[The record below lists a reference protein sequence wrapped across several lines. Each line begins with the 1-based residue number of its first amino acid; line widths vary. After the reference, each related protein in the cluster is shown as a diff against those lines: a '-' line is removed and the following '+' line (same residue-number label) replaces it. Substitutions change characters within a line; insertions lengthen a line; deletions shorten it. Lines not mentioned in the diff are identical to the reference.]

1 MPRKEAKDMDKEFRT
16 DGYVNVLNKYGTRQ
30 DNSTAYRY
38 TGEPHVDD
46 MTLVEM
52 YEGNGLFSTIIDR
65 PAEEAVK
72 HGLDIDFGSEDIS
85 KFVENRL
92 DELDFEDKFTT
103 AEKWARLYGGA
114 IIVMLVNDGGGLE
127 DPLNMA
133 RATSIEEMMVFERAV
148 VQPDYTTIYTSRLFG
163 SARGR
168 ISYGEPE
175 YFQVFSLYGYFR
187 VHRSRCL
194 VFRNGKVPEQTTNTN
209 YRYWGIP
216 EYVKIRNALRE
227 CVTSHGYGVKLLEK
241 SSQAVYSVKNL
252 ANLLSTDSGEG
263 QVLTRLEAIDMARSM
278 MNTIAIDA
286 DGETY
291 EFKTMTMS
299 GAKELIDTTCNML
312 SAVSQIPQTILFGR
326 SPAGENSTGE
336 SDLENYYNMVENIQ
350 KQNMK
355 RNCRMLLDI
364 IIKQGL
370 ASGEIQEEPEYK
382 VEFAKLWSMN
392 DTEQASLEQQKA
404 QTQYTKA
411 QTAQLYID
419 AQVIDP
425 SEVRASLEE
434 SDDFDLDDISNMQS
448 MAGEFDDDDMNVA
461 AAIDMEEEQ
470 RTAKDEGQEQELEL
484 AQAIDMESSEITAKD
499 AEQDDSELE
508 IAQAIEINEKDT
520 ADQQDDIEAGCGVL
534 IIKNGLILVG
544 DRSDG
549 DGVCGPGGHLR
560 KGEDPADAACRE
572 AMEEFGIVPEQ
583 ILPLGDYKPESSKY
597 EPSQIFLA
605 DSYTGEI
612 VSNDGEMKNLRF
624 EEPEKLL
631 GEKLFPPF
639 RESLNVL
646 MEQLGNCDEDEPD
659 KTFDKTKGNVIV
671 TSRQKN
677 ENLLLDEDD
686 AEDEEWVCTNPTARN
701 DGGAGSGNFGHSG
714 RPGKIGGS
722 GDKETASEP
731 KSGNGWGENFPK
743 VCVQTNGKT
752 MKSHPDYQAAKHG
765 DYEAAKRMAKDLVKE
780 PRMKQIADAYP
791 DAIIAPICS
800 KGDGHNQIPVA
811 YADMFKG
818 LGMEVEHDIQITSK
832 ANRTGESE
840 LNRLLSSNE
849 ICGNVEKGRKYVI
862 VDDVVTS
869 GASINEYRKYIEG
882 KGGNVVAATTMCMGQ
897 AGSNQIAPKKET
909 IEKALEKHGYEK
921 IKEVCSALGAKG
933 LDELTNYEVNYI
945 RSCGKSKIDALVKE
959 KGEKK

>member
-1 MPRKEAKDMDKEFRT
+1 MMPRKEAKDMDKEFRT

-148 VQPDYTTIYTSRLFG
+148 VQPDYTTIYTPRLFG

-216 EYVKIRNALRE
+216 EYVKIRSALRE

-370 ASGEIQEEPEYK
+370 VSGEIREEPEYK

-448 MAGEFDDDDMNVA
+448 MADEFDDGDMNVA
-461 AAIDMEEEQ
+461 AAIDMEEERQ
-470 RTAKDEGQEQELEL
+470 NEKAEGQAPELEL
-484 AQAIDMESSEITAKD
+484 AQAIDMESSETTAKD

-508 IAQAIEINEKDT
+508 IAQAIEINEKDAT
-520 ADQQDDIEAGCGVL
+520 TSR
-534 IIKNGLILVG
+534 KILV
-544 DRSDG
+544 
-549 DGVCGPGGHLR
+549 
-560 KGEDPADAACRE
+560 KA
-572 AMEEFGIVPEQ
+572 
-583 ILPLGDYKPESSKY
+583 
-597 EPSQIFLA
+597 
-605 DSYTGEI
+605 
-612 VSNDGEMKNLRF
+612 
-624 EEPEKLL
+624 
-631 GEKLFPPF
+631 
-639 RESLNVL
+639 
-646 MEQLGNCDEDEPD
+646 
-659 KTFDKTKGNVIV
+659 
-671 TSRQKN
+671 
-677 ENLLLDEDD
+677 
-686 AEDEEWVCTNPTARN
+686 
-701 DGGAGSGNFGHSG
+701 
-714 RPGKIGGS
+714 
-722 GDKETASEP
+722 
-731 KSGNGWGENFPK
+731 
-743 VCVQTNGKT
+743 
-752 MKSHPDYQAAKHG
+752 
-765 DYEAAKRMAKDLVKE
+765 
-780 PRMKQIADAYP
+780 
-791 DAIIAPICS
+791 
-800 KGDGHNQIPVA
+800 VA
-811 YADMFKG
+811 F
-818 LGMEVEHDIQITSK
+818 
-832 ANRTGESE
+832 
-840 LNRLLSSNE
+840 
-849 ICGNVEKGRKYVI
+849 
-862 VDDVVTS
+862 
-869 GASINEYRKYIEG
+869 
-882 KGGNVVAATTMCMGQ
+882 
-897 AGSNQIAPKKET
+897 
-909 IEKALEKHGYEK
+909 
-921 IKEVCSALGAKG
+921 
-933 LDELTNYEVNYI
+933 
-945 RSCGKSKIDALVKE
+945 
-959 KGEKK
+959 

>member
-1 MPRKEAKDMDKEFRT
+1 MDKEFRT

-38 TGEPHVDD
+38 SGEPHVDD

-85 KFVENRL
+85 KFIEGRL
-92 DELDFEDKFTT
+92 DVLDFEDKFTT

-127 DPLNMA
+127 DPLNMD

-148 VQPDYTTIYTSRLFG
+148 VQPDYTTIYTPRLFG
-163 SARGR
+163 TARGR

-355 RNCRMLLDI
+355 RNCRVLLDI

-370 ASGEIQEEPEYK
+370 ASGEIQEKPDYK
-382 VEFAKLWSMN
+382 VKFAKLWSMN

-434 SDDFDLDDISNMQS
+434 SDDFDLDDISS
-448 MAGEFDDDDMNVA
+448 MRSMTDDFDDDIEVA

-470 RTAKDEGQEQELEL
+470 QVKKGETGAPELEL
-484 AQAIDMESSEITAKD
+484 AQAIDTESSETTDKD
-499 AEQDDSELE
+499 AKQDDPELE
-508 IAQAIEINEKDT
+508 IAQVIEINEKDAT
-520 ADQQDDIEAGCGVL
+520 GQQEDIAEGCGLL
-534 IIKNGLILVG
+534 IIKNGMILVG
-544 DRSDG
+544 DRTDG
-549 DGVCGPGGHLR
+549 DGVCGPGGHLK
-560 KGEDPADAACRE
+560 KGERPVDGARRE
-572 AMEEFGIVPEQ
+572 AQEEFGIIPEQ
-583 ILPLGDYKPESSKY
+583 ILQLGNYKPGKGKY
-597 EPSQIFLA
+597 EASTLFLT
-605 DSYTGEI
+605 DSYSGEI
-612 VSNDGEMKNLRF
+612 GSQDGEMTNLRF

-631 GEKLFPPF
+631 NEKLFPPF
-639 RESLNVL
+639 KASLSVL
-646 MEQLGNCDEDEPD
+646 MD
-659 KTFDKTKGNVIV
+659 KLTQ
-671 TSRQKN
+671 R
-677 ENLLLDEDD
+677 
-686 AEDEEWVCTNPTARN
+686 RN
-701 DGGAGSGNFGHSG
+701 TDGGFGSGNFGHSG
-714 RPGKIGGS
+714 RPGKVGGS
-722 GDKETASEP
+722 GEGSGEPGASNKYEKRLDEERALLLKQDP
-731 KSGNGWGENFPK
+731 VK
-743 VCVQTNGKT
+743 
-752 MKSHPDYQAAKHG
+752 QAVILQQ
-765 DYEAAKRMAKDLVKE
+765 KRFLNSKRANELIK
-780 PRMKQIADAYP
+780 
-791 DAIIAPICS
+791 
-800 KGDGHNQIPVA
+800 KGDLMKEIDEYYSLMKENGDPTPAKPTSRQQSAQLSMDVL
-811 YADMFKG
+811 
-818 LGMEVEHDIQITSK
+818 LGKYEGVDAARESYIEK
-832 ANRTGESE
+832 WTGMGTEEAKKVRSE
-840 LNRLLSSNE
+840 LESWF
-849 ICGNVEKGRKYVI
+849 G
-862 VDDVVTS
+862 DDWISADTK
-869 GASINEYRKYIEG
+869 IIDKYIEKDHAYEGEIYRGLHFYQKSDYDRFMNEVKAG
-882 KGGNVVAATTMCMGQ
+882 KVIRNTDGKNASWSSSFGEATKFSHNSTEDCDSIVLRCLKNRTSAPVAHLSSQKNEEEVLSHSKAQWTVVGVNVADKTDGRKCAIIDVIER
-897 AGSNQIAPKKET
+897 GSYA
-909 IEKALEKHGYEK
+909 
-921 IKEVCSALGAKG
+921 
-933 LDELTNYEVNYI
+933 DE
-945 RSCGKSKIDALVKE
+945 
-959 KGEKK
+959 

>member
-1 MPRKEAKDMDKEFRT
+1 MDKEFRA

-38 TGEPHVDD
+38 SGEPHVDD

-85 KFVENRL
+85 KFIEGRL
-92 DELDFEDKFTT
+92 DVLDFEDKFTT

-127 DPLNMA
+127 DPLNMD

-148 VQPDYTTIYTSRLFG
+148 VQPDYTTIYTPRLFG

-355 RNCRMLLDI
+355 RNCRVLLDI

-370 ASGEIQEEPEYK
+370 ASGEIQEKPDYK

-434 SDDFDLDDISNMQS
+434 SDEFDLDDISNMRS
-448 MAGEFDDDDMNVA
+448 MADDFDDDVDLA
-461 AAIDMEEEQ
+461 AAIDMEEERQ
-470 RTAKDEGQEQELEL
+470 TEKGETGAPELEL
-484 AQAIDMESSEITAKD
+484 AQAIDMESSETTDKD
-499 AEQDDSELE
+499 AKKDDPELE

-520 ADQQDDIEAGCGVL
+520 TDQQEDIAEGCGLL
-534 IIKNGLILVG
+534 IIKNGMILVG
-544 DRSDG
+544 DRTDG
-549 DGVCGPGGHLR
+549 DGVCGPGGHLK
-560 KGEDPADAACRE
+560 KGERPVDGAYRE
-572 AMEEFGIVPEQ
+572 AREEFGIIPEQ
-583 ILPLGDYKPESSKY
+583 ILLLGDYKPGKGKY
-597 EPSQIFLA
+597 EASTLFLT
-605 DSYTGEI
+605 DSYSGEI
-612 VSNDGEMKNLRF
+612 RSQDGEMTNLRF

-631 GEKLFPPF
+631 NEKLFPPF
-639 RESLNVL
+639 KASLSVL
-646 MEQLGNCDEDEPD
+646 MD
-659 KTFDKTKGNVIV
+659 KLTQ
-671 TSRQKN
+671 RQN
-677 ENLLLDEDD
+677 
-686 AEDEEWVCTNPTARN
+686 A
-701 DGGAGSGNFGHSG
+701 DGGPGSGNFGHSG
-714 RPGKIGGS
+714 RPGKVGGS
-722 GDKETASEP
+722 GEGPGRSKNSSEYEKRLADEKAQLLAQKP
-731 KSGNGWGENFPK
+731 NKQALTLYKSRFLSLDEARLLTKGGE
-743 VCVQTNGKT
+743 
-752 MKSHPDYQAAKHG
+752 
-765 DYEAAKRMAKDLVKE
+765 DL
-780 PRMKQIADAYP
+780 
-791 DAIIAPICS
+791 
-800 KGDGHNQIPVA
+800 
-811 YADMFKG
+811 
-818 LGMEVEHDIQITSK
+818 SK
-832 ANRTGESE
+832 AIDDYYELLKKNGNATPEKPISKNETMAIARDVMSGKYEDYNTAREAYIKNWTGMNDEE
-840 LNRLLSSNE
+840 AHQT
-849 ICGNVEKGRKYVI
+849 RKQLETWFGGGWSRADTKTI
-862 VDDVVTS
+862 D
-869 GASINEYRKYIEG
+869 KYIEKDHAYEG
-882 KGGNVVAATTMCMGQ
+882 ETYRGLHFYQESDYKEFMGDLKVGDVIHNKDGMNSSWSTSFETARNFSHGVSGDCDSVTIHCMKNRTSAPVAHLSSQGEDEVLSHSKAQWTVLSYNISDKPSGRKDVTINV
-897 AGSNQIAPKKET
+897 I
-909 IEKALEKHGYEK
+909 
-921 IKEVCSALGAKG
+921 
-933 LDELTNYEVNYI
+933 
-945 RSCGKSKIDALVKE
+945 E
-959 KGEKK
+959 KGEYTDE